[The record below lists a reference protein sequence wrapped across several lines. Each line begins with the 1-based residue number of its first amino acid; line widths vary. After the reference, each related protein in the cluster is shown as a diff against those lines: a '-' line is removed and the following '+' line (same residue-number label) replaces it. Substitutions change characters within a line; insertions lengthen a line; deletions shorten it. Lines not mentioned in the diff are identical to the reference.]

1 MFKDIL
7 TSLRAIIAGYFFD
20 VIGIT
25 LVTIALSF
33 TPLKGAYWVY
43 LIVSIF
49 FIALGGYIASN
60 VSRKYRLINSTIVG
74 LIHILW
80 ALYRGGYIETTH
92 ILVIQI
98 LAVPLAIIGG
108 MLSMKKKPVVREVEQ
123 I

>member
-7 TSLRAIIAGYFFD
+7 TSLRAITAGYFFD

-25 LVTIALSF
+25 LVMIALSF

-43 LIVSIF
+43 LIVSIL
-49 FIALGGYIASN
+49 FIVLGGYIASN
-60 VSRKYRLINSTIVG
+60 VSRRYRLINSTVVG

-92 ILVIQI
+92 VLAIQI
-98 LAVPLAIIGG
+98 LAVPLAVLGG
-108 MLSMKKKPVVREVEQ
+108 LLSKKQKPVVREVEQ

>member
-7 TSLRAIIAGYFFD
+7 TSLRAIIAGYLFD
-20 VIGIT
+20 VVGII

-43 LIVSIF
+43 LLVSIF
-49 FIALGGYIASN
+49 FIMLGGYIASN
-60 VSRKYRLINSTIVG
+60 VSRKYRLINSTVVG

-80 ALYRGGYIETTH
+80 ALYRGGNVETAH

-98 LAVPLAIIGG
+98 LAVPLAITGG
-108 MLSMKKKPVVREVEQ
+108 MLSKKKKPVVREIEQ